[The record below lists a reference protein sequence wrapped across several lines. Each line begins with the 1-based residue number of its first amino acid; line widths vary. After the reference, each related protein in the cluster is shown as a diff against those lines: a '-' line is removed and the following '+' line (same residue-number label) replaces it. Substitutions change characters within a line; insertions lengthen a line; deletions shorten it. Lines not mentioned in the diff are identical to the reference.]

1 MAFGLDFKISSVFE
15 SNGFEEAEAS
25 MDQLNKASEGLG
37 LSTSE
42 LEDRVQALDMN
53 YDQVSGRF
61 KDANNQFMST
71 QEAMSELG
79 SEQAAISAAADE
91 MGQSME
97 FVEEQLARTNMVM
110 HENTEGAKQ
119 FRDMSSGAFV
129 EAKDASSEMQD
140 QMQQF
145 EFDMLS
151 LMFAG
156 MAVSRVMEGLVNP
169 AMESAGVF
177 DVIAQTLEIFFL
189 PAALFVLDVVLK
201 MQDFFLGLPKPIQK
215 AISYFVLAAIAVA
228 KFAVLAG
235 ILKMNWIPA
244 LEFLKLIGGK
254 ISVLG
259 LKFLRAASLIKGA
272 VLKASAAIYTALGPV
287 GIILGAIILIV
298 GAFALAWKKNFL
310 GIRQKVGKFI
320 KWIGNNLPTIVR
332 FFMPILGVIDLVIMA
347 INRLFGK
354 DIDTLGSKFEGI
366 GENIADM
373 GDEMIAS
380 GEKMDE
386 LDKKAEKKNPFE
398 EAAPDN
404 GPGSSTEASGSRT
417 ASNAVYDQ
425 RTENNIK
432 IESDP
437 SKNERQQ
444 ARKTE
449 KALSRLE
456 KRRNRGK

>member
-1 MAFGLDFKISSVFE
+1 MAFGLDFKINSAFE
-15 SNGFEEAEAS
+15 SGGFDQAQKAMEHMEAQGEDLGLTAGELQS
-25 MDQLNKASEGLG
+25 RMDALNMSVGDNAQFYKDGHEGSIAFKEGL
-37 LSTSE
+37 E
-42 LEDRVQALDMN
+42 
-53 YDQVSGRF
+53 
-61 KDANNQFMST
+61 
-71 QEAMSELG
+71 ELG
-79 SEQAAISAAADE
+79 GEQAAISAAADE
-91 MGQSME
+91 MGKSME
-97 FVEEQLARTNMVM
+97 FVEEQLSRTNMVM
-110 HENTEGAKQ
+110 HTNKKGAQ
-119 FRDMSSGAFV
+119 EFRDMATGSFV
-129 EAKDASSEMQD
+129 DAKDASGEMRD
-140 QMQQF
+140 QMQRF

-156 MAVSRVMEGLVNP
+156 MAVSRVMEGLVSP

-177 DVIAQTLEIFFL
+177 DVFSQTLEIFFL
-189 PAALFVLDVVLK
+189 PAAMLVLDAVLA

-215 AISYFVLAAIAVA
+215 AISL
-228 KFAVLAG
+228 FALAG
-235 ILKMNWIPA
+235 IIIAKAAIVMGMIEMNA
-244 LEFLKLIGGK
+244 GAAGDFLKW
-254 ISVLG
+254 LG
-259 LKFLRAASLIKGA
+259 LRNVGLAEKFKSTAATAK
-272 VLKASAAIYTALGPV
+272 KAAMKMGSAIYGALGPV
-287 GIILGAIILIV
+287 GLILGAIILV
-298 GAFALAWKKNFL
+298 VAAFALAWNNNFL

-332 FFMPILGVIDLVIMA
+332 FFVPILGVIDLVIMA

-380 GEKMDE
+380 GEKFDE
-386 LDKKAEKKNPFE
+386 ASEAAQDTNPFE
-398 EAAPDN
+398 EVAPDN

-417 ASNAVYDQ
+417 ASNAVYNQ
-425 RTENNIK
+425 RTENNIQ

-456 KRRNRGK
+456 KRRNRGI